1 MKASDFKISSLLAS
15 GFGMMAFLILLMG
28 ATTLWR
34 TAQVSDSFGAVMD
47 QRYPKVSTLHHI
59 NDNMGDV
66 ARYQRD
72 ALLVSDA
79 DDIKKLLDLMAA
91 AQKDNTE
98 QIAALASSINSDEGK
113 QLLEAMQ
120 SLRQQF
126 LPLNERFTGQIRAG
140 NQELAK
146 IGLLAEMG
154 PVELKYFD
162 AIGQLIKYQEAQM
175 QTARSDAA
183 ASVAALRTTLL
194 LTGGFALLAA
204 TIAALRIM
212 RAVTTPIHEAVEVAR
227 AVAAGDLSYS
237 IHEGGNSET
246 GELLAAL
253 KEMQGALVT
262 VVANVR
268 RGSQSVALASA
279 EIAQGN
285 QDLSDRT
292 ERQANVLQQ
301 TASSMQALDTQVH
314 HNADNARQA
323 NQLAMNASQVAV
335 QGGEVVGQVVQ
346 TMREINASSRR
357 IADIISVIDGIAF
370 QTNILALNAA
380 VEAARAGEQGRGF
393 AVVASEVRSLAGRS
407 ADAAKEIKSLIN
419 ASVERVERGSEQVDQ
434 AGETMTALV
443 AAIRRVTDI
452 MGEISAASSEQSGA
466 VAQVGATVTQMDQT
480 TQQNA
485 ALVEQMAAAAG
496 SLRGQA
502 SELVQAVAIF
512 KLGGAAQAPVP
523 HPVAVRLARTPTP
536 AQIANAPQLESR
548 AQAAKEDATWEA
560 F

>member
-1 MKASDFKISSLLAS
+1 MSMSNVKISSLLAF
-15 GFGMMAFLILLMG
+15 GFGMLALLIVLMG

-34 TAQVSDSFGAVMD
+34 TAQVSDSFGTVME
-47 QRYPKVSTLHHI
+47 QRYPKVSELHRI
-59 NDNMGDV
+59 NDNLSDV

-72 ALLVSDA
+72 ALLLSDA
-79 DDIKKLLDLMAA
+79 DDIKKLLDQILAS
-91 AQKDNTE
+91 QKDNTE
-98 QIAALASSINSDEGK
+98 RIASLAASIDSEPGQ
-113 QLLEAMQ
+113 QLLATVQ
-120 SLRQQF
+120 GFRQQF
-126 LPLNERFTGQIRAG
+126 LPLNERFVRQMRSG

-154 PVELKYFD
+154 PVELQYIG
-162 AIGQLIKYQEAQM
+162 AISALIKYQEAQM
-175 QTARSDAA
+175 QLAKSDAA

-194 LTGGFALLAA
+194 FTGGFGLLAA
-204 TIAALRIM
+204 TLAALRIM
-212 RAVTTPIHEAVEVAR
+212 RAVTAPIHQAVAVAR
-227 AVAAGDLSYS
+227 AVAAGDLHYAF
-237 IHEGGNSET
+237 EVGGNNET

-253 KEMQGALVT
+253 KEMQHALAT

-292 ERQANVLQQ
+292 ERQASALQQ
-301 TASSMQALDTQVH
+301 TASSMHALDSQVH
-314 HNADNARQA
+314 HNADSASQA
-323 NQLAMNASQVAV
+323 NKLAMNASTVAT
-335 QGGEVVGQVVQ
+335 QGGAVVGQVVQ
-346 TMREINASSRR
+346 TMREINESSRR

-407 ADAAKEIKSLIN
+407 ADAAREIKSLIS
-419 ASVERVERGSEQVDQ
+419 ASVERVERGSAQVDQ
-434 AGETMTALV
+434 AGATMAALV
-443 AAIRRVTDI
+443 VAIRRVTDI
-452 MGEISAASSEQSGA
+452 MGEISVASSEQSGA
-466 VAQVGATVTQMDQT
+466 VAQVGATIMQMDHT

-496 SLRGQA
+496 GLRSQA
-502 SELVQAVAIF
+502 VELVQSVAIF
-512 KLGGAAQAPVP
+512 KLEHRSPATPDAS
-523 HPVAVRLARTPTP
+523 ARDT
-536 AQIANAPQLESR
+536 
-548 AQAAKEDATWEA
+548 

>member
-1 MKASDFKISSLLAS
+1 MKNIDLKISSLLAL
-15 GFGMMAFLILLMG
+15 GFGFLALLIVLMG
-28 ATTLWR
+28 ASTLWR
-34 TAQVSDSFGAVMD
+34 TSQVSEAFGTVME
-47 QRYPKVSTLHHI
+47 QRYPKISNLHHI
-59 NDNMGDV
+59 NDNMSDV

-72 ALLVSDA
+72 ALLLSDA

-98 QIAALASSINSDEGK
+98 RMAVLATSLQSEQGK
-113 QLLEAMQ
+113 QLFAAMQ
-120 SLRQQF
+120 DLRQQF
-126 LPLNERFTGQIRAG
+126 IPLNERFMGQIRSG

-146 IGLLAEMG
+146 IGLLAELG

-162 AIGQLIKYQEAQM
+162 AISQLVKYQEAQM
-175 QTARSDAA
+175 QSAKAEAA
-183 ASVAALRTTLL
+183 ASVASLRTTLL
-194 LTGGFALLAA
+194 LTGGFGLLAA

-212 RAVTTPIHEAVEVAR
+212 RAVTAPIHEAVEVAR
-227 AVAAGDLSYS
+227 AVAAGDLSYPV
-237 IHEGGNSET
+237 HDGGNNET
-246 GELLAAL
+246 GKLLGAL
-253 KEMQGALVT
+253 KDMQSALVT

-268 RGSQSVALASA
+268 KGSQSVALASA

-292 ERQANVLQQ
+292 ERQASALQQ
-301 TASSMQALDTQVH
+301 TASSMHALDSQVH
-314 HNADNARQA
+314 HNADSAKQA
-323 NQLAMNASQVAV
+323 NQLALNASDVAV
-335 QGGEVVGQVVQ
+335 HGGEVVGQVVQ
-346 TMREINASSRR
+346 TMREINESSRR

-419 ASVERVERGSEQVDQ
+419 ASVERVERGSAQVDK
-434 AGETMTALV
+434 AGETMNELV

-466 VAQVGATVTQMDQT
+466 VAQVGATVSQMDHT

-496 SLRGQA
+496 SLRSQA
-502 SELVQAVAIF
+502 SDLVQSVAIF
-512 KLGGAAQAPVP
+512 KWGAGAEVP
-523 HPVAVRLARTPTP
+523 LPNSDSMRLAKSGTPCE
-536 AQIANAPQLESR
+536 NAGRRHPGPYC
-548 AQAAKEDATWEA
+548 
-560 F
+560 